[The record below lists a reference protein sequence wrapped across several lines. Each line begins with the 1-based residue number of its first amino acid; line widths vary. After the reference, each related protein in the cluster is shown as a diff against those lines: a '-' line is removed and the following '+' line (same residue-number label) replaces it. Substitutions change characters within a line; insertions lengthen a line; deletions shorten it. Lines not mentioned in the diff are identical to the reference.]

1 MEDMNTA
8 CARFVPSTQNSSP
21 SFFLAGSMLFDT
33 LTYPYSITAYH
44 KNKSQEA
51 KQLSQYLA
59 IWIHLL

>member
-1 MEDMNTA
+1 MEDMNTV
-8 CARFVPSTQNSSP
+8 CARFCSLYPEQFSII
-21 SFFLAGSMLFDT
+21 FLAGPMLSDT